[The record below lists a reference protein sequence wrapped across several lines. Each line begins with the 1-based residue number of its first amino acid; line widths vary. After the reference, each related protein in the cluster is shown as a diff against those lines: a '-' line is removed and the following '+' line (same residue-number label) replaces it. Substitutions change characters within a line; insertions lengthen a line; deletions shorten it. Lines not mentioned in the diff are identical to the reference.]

1 MLLFDSIEKF
11 MEMRLFINYFNH
23 KLFVLYYVSGLCR
36 QNIQISNDNGD
47 NSIWFKEEWRPGE
60 VIDNEDDK
68 GIYVFLQTKKKI
80 KSESCSIF
88 SGETKKL
95 QLFFLSH

>member
-1 MLLFDSIEKF
+1 MSRWNLIYLVFDTHNKTRLDKVSID
-11 MEMRLFINYFNH
+11 I
-23 KLFVLYYVSGLCR
+23 FV
-36 QNIQISNDNGD
+36 D
-47 NSIWFKEEWRPGE
+47 
-60 VIDNEDDK
+60 EDDK

-95 QLFFLSH
+95 QLFFLSHWH